1 MGTPLDAVQEATH
14 YSLNSLR
21 AMTLTY
27 AATIPAMS
35 EETSPI
41 RLLLVED
48 DDSLAAMIF
57 DFLVGNGFEVMLES
71 RGDNATGRILRE
83 NPDIVLLDVNLPGL
97 NGFEVCKA
105 VRSEYHGSIIMLTAR
120 GSEVDEVLGFE
131 LGADDYL
138 AKPVRPR
145 ALLARL
151 RTHLRRGVTDDNE
164 NTKPIVV
171 GALLVDS
178 SRRHAELGGQ
188 PLDLT
193 SAEFDLL
200 KLLAQ
205 NAGNTL
211 TRNDIYIAIH
221 GMKYDGVD
229 RSIDLRISRLR
240 KKLGDDPAKPQRI
253 KSVRGSGYQLS
264 IEP

>member
-1 MGTPLDAVQEATH
+1 
-14 YSLNSLR
+14 
-21 AMTLTY
+21 MTLTY
-27 AATIPAMS
+27 TATQSVMS
-35 EETSPI
+35 DESNPI
-41 RLLLVED
+41 RILLVED

-57 DFLVGNGFEVMLES
+57 DFLIGNGFDVMLES
-71 RGDNATGRILRE
+71 RGDNAPARILRE
-83 NPDIVLLDVNLPGL
+83 NPDVVLLDVNLPGID
-97 NGFEVCKA
+97 GFAVCKA
-105 VRSEYHGSIIMLTAR
+105 IRKEYHGSIIMLTAR

-151 RTHLRRGVTDDNE
+151 KTHLRRGVSDEAE

-171 GALLVDS
+171 GSLIVDS
-178 SRRHAELGGQ
+178 CRRHAELAGQ
-188 PLDLT
+188 VLDLT

-205 NAGNTL
+205 NAGSTL

-240 KKLGDDPAKPQRI
+240 KKLGDDPARPQRI

-264 IEP
+264 VEP